1 MVLEREWFYPQQCF
15 GGRGKHRKEKAK
27 SQSWS
32 SCALPRILNPW
43 QKTEVRS
50 LHQEDPPEEE
60 MTTHSSVLGWRIPWT
75 EEPGGLQSMGSE
87 RVRHD

>member
-1 MVLEREWFYPQQCF
+1 MVLEREWFYLQQCF
-15 GGRGKHRKEKAK
+15 GRRGKHGKQKAK

-32 SCALPRILNPW
+32 SCSLPRVLNPQ
-43 QKTEVRS
+43 QKIQVRS

-60 MTTHSSVLGWRIPWT
+60 MATHSGVLAWRIPWT
-75 EEPGGLQSMGSE
+75 EEPGGLQSVGSE